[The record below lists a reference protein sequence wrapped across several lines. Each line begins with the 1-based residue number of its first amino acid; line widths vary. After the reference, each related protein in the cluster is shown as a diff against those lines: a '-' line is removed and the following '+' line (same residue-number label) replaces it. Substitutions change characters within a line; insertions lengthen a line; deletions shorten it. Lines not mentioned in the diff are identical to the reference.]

1 MVQTMGETRDELAW
15 DVWRKAEAI
24 AHEHKKEVKPFYIVY
39 AAKPDPALAGAIVNG
54 LVASGGIRQSFR
66 LSYERPQVYLGQLV
80 WYVNN
85 ALGDF
90 QFLPE
95 LSPPPDI
102 PLDPSLLS
110 TRSEDQ
116 CYGVMDQGKKM
127 NVLVS

>member
-1 MVQTMGETRDELAW
+1 MQELGETREEMAW
-15 DVWRKAEAI
+15 GVWRKAEQI
-24 AHEHKKEVKPFYIVY
+24 AQDHKKDPKPFYIVF
-39 AAKPDPALAGAIVNG
+39 AAKTDPQLRGAVVNG
-54 LVASGGIRQSFR
+54 IVASGGIRQTFR
-66 LSYERPQVYLGQLV
+66 LSYDRPKVYIGQLV

-102 PLDPSLLS
+102 PLDPSMMS
-110 TRSEDQ
+110 TSSKDQ
-116 CYGVMDQGKKM
+116 FSSVMDQGKRM

>member
-1 MVQTMGETRDELAW
+1 MGDVREELAMS
-15 DVWRKAEAI
+15 VWNKAI
-24 AHEHKKEVKPFYIVY
+24 AIANEHKANVKPFYIVY
-39 AAKPDPALAGAIVNG
+39 AAKPDPALRGAVIDG
-54 LVASGGIRQSFR
+54 QIASGGIRQSFR
-66 LSYERPQVYLGQLV
+66 LDYKRPQAILCQLV

-85 ALGDF
+85 PLGEF
-90 QFLPE
+90 RFLPE

-116 CYGVMDQGKKM
+116 LYGVMDQGKKM

>member
-1 MVQTMGETRDELAW
+1 MGDTREELALA
-15 DVWRKAEAI
+15 VWNKAI
-24 AHEHKKEVKPFYIVY
+24 AIANDYKKEKKPFYIVY
-39 AAKPDPALAGAIVNG
+39 AAKPDPNLKGAVIDG
-54 LVASGGIRQSFR
+54 QVASGGIRQSFR
-66 LSYERPQVYLGQLV
+66 LLHERPQLLIGQLV

-85 ALGDF
+85 ALGIF

-116 CYGVMDQGKKM
+116 LYGVMEQGKKV